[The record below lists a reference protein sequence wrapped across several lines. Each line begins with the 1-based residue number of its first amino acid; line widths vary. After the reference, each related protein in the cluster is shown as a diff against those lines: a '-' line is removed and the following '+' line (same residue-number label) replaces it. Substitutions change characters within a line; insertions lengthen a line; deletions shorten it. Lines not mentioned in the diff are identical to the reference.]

1 MRDDG
6 SFRGTCR
13 MMDWPGWQNNGSNDN
28 DDDDVDDGGPF
39 VRICR
44 A

>member
-1 MRDDG
+1 
-6 SFRGTCR
+6 